1 MATILCKTDIY
12 LAKKNRLLYSHASEI
27 TTIVLKCNSRSEVNS
42 NSLAD
47 QNQHEG
53 IHVLKLVVVTVF
65 PPELGMPDK
74 VFNALN
80 SFNTSEQAERRALR
94 WLEHRPNDIV
104 MLVES

>member
-1 MATILCKTDIY
+1 M
-12 LAKKNRLLYSHASEI
+12 
-27 TTIVLKCNSRSEVNS
+27 
-42 NSLAD
+42 
-47 QNQHEG
+47 
-53 IHVLKLVVVTVF
+53 LKLVVVTVF